1 MRSGIYEEGGTWEEL
16 EEEREVGGIEMPSS
30 YMNFSKNKNIKL
42 NKESYMSLSDF
53 IIVSLIDSF
62 CNYKGF
68 TVHKQICKSL
78 NNFFAVLKGAG
89 LIFENMKWS
98 CLSLLHFYVQ
108 APWWKDLSLSFLKLL
123 PNSFSSS
130 CII

>member
-42 NKESYMSLSDF
+42 NKGSYMSLSDF

-62 CNYKGF
+62 YNYKGL

-89 LIFENMKWS
+89 LIFENTKWS

-108 APWWKDLSLSFLKLL
+108 DPWWKDLSLSFLKLL